1 MAGTDMTVLH
11 SCPII
16 ITLDSDGSCDG
27 VDAGGAALHQQT
39 LDLSDLLPLPL
50 LLPDDLCPT
59 TQGRLGFPGLDRE
72 PPRHTQDGSDHDV
85 DVETVEGRD
94 VPLGLEEGQRSE
106 VFSVDSSSQA
116 GGRSDDRRLLASIL
130 GDLQVATQPKW
141 SWTSRWDGRPANDP
155 AVASGPVPELPPLL
169 KQVSPVRSYSR
180 NTPPPL
186 RRSDAPSPR
195 PSRDCA
201 CTTNHKPCCPP
212 GPAPQSASRSGP
224 GGCSPPSALQP
235 SVPPAGGPSAHT
247 QPTSTERSPDTPP
260 AGPSANHLHLLLG
273 DSVPARECGAEGHP
287 SPAAGGASSV
297 LAAPPSSGCW
307 VPPSAAAGAPPP
319 APPQSSDGRGGAAL
333 LLHSASSSSASS
345 EGLEPTL
352 SLPSAPAERQLP
364 TSAPVAGGPQTPL

>member
-59 TQGRLGFPGLDRE
+59 AEGRLGFPGLDQE

-106 VFSVDSSSQA
+106 GVDSSSQA
-116 GGRSDDRRLLASIL
+116 GGRSDAAVSDRRLLASIL

-186 RRSDAPSPR
+186 RRSDAPSPH

-212 GPAPQSASRSGP
+212 GPAPQSASRSGD

-247 QPTSTERSPDTPP
+247 QPTSTERSSDTPP
-260 AGPSANHLHLLLG
+260 GGPSGANHLHLLLG
-273 DSVPARECGAEGHP
+273 DSVPAGECGAEGHP

-297 LAAPPSSGCW
+297 LATPPSSGCW
-307 VPPSAAAGAPPP
+307 SDSSCRSSQVPPSAAAGAALDDHAPPP
-319 APPQSSDGRGGAAL
+319 APPQSSDGGGACPAAAL
-333 LLHSASSSSASS
+333 VLHSASS
-345 EGLEPTL
+345 EGLDDPQ
-352 SLPSAPAERQLP
+352 PA
-364 TSAPVAGGPQTPL
+364 VGPR